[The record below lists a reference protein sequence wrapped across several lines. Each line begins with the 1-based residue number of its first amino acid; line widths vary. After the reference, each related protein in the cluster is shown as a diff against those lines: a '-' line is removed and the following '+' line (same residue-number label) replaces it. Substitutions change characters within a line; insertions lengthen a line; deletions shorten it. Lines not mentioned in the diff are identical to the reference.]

1 MRAPNSLQGR
11 LGLALAL
18 AVTAMWLVAT
28 VGSGLI
34 VRHELDEAF
43 DSALQEAA
51 QRLLPLTVADVMERE
66 PGAQAARVDS
76 LHAHREYI
84 TYIVRDRDGRLLLQS
99 HDADPAHF
107 PEKPAVWFRTTP
119 THRIYGEA
127 AVSGTIILEVAE
139 PLQHRR
145 EAALESALGLL
156 APLPFVMTLSLI
168 GVWLLVRRSM
178 RPVHTLRGEIELRGN
193 GNLQPVS
200 ARKLPTEIAPI
211 ADAVNRLMDRLRRA
225 IESERSFTA
234 NSAHELRTPIAATL
248 AQTQRLVAEAPEG
261 PVRERARSIEASLR
275 RIARLAEKLM
285 DLARAEGGGLT
296 AEEPQDLVPVL
307 RHVLEEMRRSPGAGD
322 RIRGPAPSGRPLVSR
337 LDADAFAVLVRNLVE
352 NALHHGPAGGPVEV
366 FLPEDGVLS
375 IVNGGPPVP
384 PDTRAGLK
392 ARFVRGA
399 TDAEGSGLGLAIA
412 DTIAQAG
419 GGALRLLSPASG
431 RPDGFEARLT
441 LPVEGQSPR
450 R

>member
-51 QRLLPLTVADVMERE
+51 QRLLPLAVADVMERE
-66 PGAQAARVDS
+66 PGAQAGRVDS

-99 HDADPAHF
+99 HDADPADF
-107 PEKPAVWFRTTP
+107 PEQPAVWFRTTS

-156 APLPFVMTLSLI
+156 APLPFVMALSLA

-193 GNLQPVS
+193 GNLDPVS

-225 IESERSFTA
+225 LDSERSFTA

-248 AQTQRLVAEAPEG
+248 AQTQRLIAEAPEG

-307 RHVLEEMRRSPGAGD
+307 HHVLEEMRRSPGAGD
-322 RIRGPAPSGRPLVSR
+322 RIRGPAPSGHALVSR

-352 NALHHGPAGGPVEV
+352 NALHHGPADGPVEAV
-366 FLPEDGVLS
+366 LPEDGVLS

-384 PDTRAGLK
+384 PGTLAGLK
-392 ARFVRGA
+392 TRFVRGA
-399 TDAEGSGLGLAIA
+399 TDADGSGLGLAIA

-419 GGALRLLSPASG
+419 GGALTLLSPASG
-431 RPDGFEARLT
+431 RNDGFEARLT
-441 LPVEGQSPR
+441 LPVEGQPPR

>member
-51 QRLLPLTVADVMERE
+51 QRLLPLAVADVMERE
-66 PGAQAARVDS
+66 PGAQAGRVDS

-84 TYIVRDRDGRLLLQS
+84 TYIVRDRDGTLLLQS
-99 HDADPAHF
+99 HDADPADF
-107 PEKPAVWFRTTP
+107 PEQPAVWFRTTS

-156 APLPFVMTLSLI
+156 APLPFVMALSLA

-193 GNLQPVS
+193 GNLDPVS

-225 IESERSFTA
+225 LDSERSFTA

-248 AQTQRLVAEAPEG
+248 AQTQRLIAEAPEG

-307 RHVLEEMRRSPGAGD
+307 HHVLEEMRRSPGAGD
-322 RIRGPAPSGRPLVSR
+322 RIRGPAPSGHALVSR

-352 NALHHGPAGGPVEV
+352 NALHHGPADGPVEAV
-366 FLPEDGVLS
+366 LPEDGVLS

-384 PDTRAGLK
+384 PGTLAGLK
-392 ARFVRGA
+392 TRFVRGA
-399 TDAEGSGLGLAIA
+399 TDADGSGLGLAIA

-419 GGALRLLSPASG
+419 GGALTLLSPASG
-431 RPDGFEARLT
+431 RNDGFEARLT
-441 LPVEGQSPR
+441 LPVEGRSPR